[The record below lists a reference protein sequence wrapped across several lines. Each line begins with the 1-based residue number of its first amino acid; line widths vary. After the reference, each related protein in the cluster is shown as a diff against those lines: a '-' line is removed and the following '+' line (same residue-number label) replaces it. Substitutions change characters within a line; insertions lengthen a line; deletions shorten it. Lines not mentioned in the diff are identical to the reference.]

1 MLPGPRPGLP
11 AIVAPGAPCYAS
23 ASVDLV
29 WVFGY
34 GSLVWRPAMAYA
46 TRRAGR
52 IDGWA
57 RRFWQASTD
66 HRGTV
71 DAPGRVLTL
80 IEAAGGVWGMAYAI
94 ARAAWPEIEAA
105 LEVREQGGYAR
116 VTVDIGLTAGEQAGP
131 VVETVTGLLYIAT
144 PANPYFIGP
153 EPLDATAEIVLRSHG
168 PSGANVDYV
177 LELDRTLA
185 AMGAADPEVSALAAR
200 IRGRAGP

>member
-1 MLPGPRPGLP
+1 
-11 AIVAPGAPCYAS
+11 
-23 ASVDLV
+23 VDLV

-34 GSLVWRPAMAYA
+34 GSLVWRPAMAYV
-46 TRRAGR
+46 TRRAAR

-71 DAPGRVLTL
+71 EAPGRVLTL
-80 IEAAGGVWGMAYAI
+80 IEAAGTVWGMAYAI
-94 ARAAWPEIEAA
+94 ARPAWPEIEAA

-116 VTVDIGLTAGEQAGP
+116 LTVDLGLAAGEQAGP
-131 VVETVTGLLYIAT
+131 VVETVPGLLYIAT

-153 EPLDATAEIVLRSHG
+153 EPLDATAEIVRRSRG
-168 PSGANVDYV
+168 PSGHNVDYV
-177 LELDRTLA
+177 LELDRALI

-200 IRGRAGP
+200 IR